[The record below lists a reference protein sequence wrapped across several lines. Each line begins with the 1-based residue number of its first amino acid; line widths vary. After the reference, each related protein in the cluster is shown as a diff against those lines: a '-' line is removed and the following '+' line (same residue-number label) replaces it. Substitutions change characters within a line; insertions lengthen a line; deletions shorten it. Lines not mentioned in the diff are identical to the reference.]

1 MEQDKGIR
9 GHCVLTL
16 CKNLRALISKASVD
30 NEAMHRSSGYFILL
44 EPVGTVPILCL
55 ERPAGNQE
63 AHMSRVKVFQGQG
76 ISVKGSLGEPVV

>member
-16 CKNLRALISKASVD
+16 CKNLRAVISKASVD

-44 EPVGTVPILCL
+44 ESVGTVPILCL